1 MDDISSHIVAD
12 CCTIHSLIGGNS
24 SNTDR
29 TRDSRGSPSAS
40 VLSSRSIGSGSSS
53 SSNRSRG
60 NSTSRHARKQHPEE
74 TLGVVSS
81 CDTPGYFFLNPAGA
95 SAAHSVIII
104 VSCVSGN
111 PPTMGMEAAAAL
123 GRGDPFTLATAS
135 PGGGIELYLQQDD
148 AHHAAAAISAAPET
162 QQQRVGP
169 QGSGAPGVKQPQRH
183 QHQHQRDVRGTQSE
197 LTSAA
202 APQDGNH
209 LQQQQD
215 GRRGP
220 PTEERLRIREKYRER
235 LKERKLQIYQRAL
248 EEVIQREKEGSQM
261 QLVFQLQLPT
271 RVRSRLSCCHLS
283 AALLSSRQAAT
294 STIS

>member
-1 MDDISSHIVAD
+1 
-12 CCTIHSLIGGNS
+12 
-24 SNTDR
+24 
-29 TRDSRGSPSAS
+29 
-40 VLSSRSIGSGSSS
+40 
-53 SSNRSRG
+53 
-60 NSTSRHARKQHPEE
+60 
-74 TLGVVSS
+74 
-81 CDTPGYFFLNPAGA
+81 
-95 SAAHSVIII
+95 
-104 VSCVSGN
+104 
-111 PPTMGMEAAAAL
+111 MGMEAAAAL

-271 RVRSRLSCCHLS
+271 RFGENVYMVGNEACVGRWRMEDARPMHWSEGNVWSTALAIPNGLHRLEYKYIIKEGSRVTWEPGKNHIWGPRSPMG
-283 AALLSSRQAAT
+283 ALASGEPI
-294 STIS
+294 TICDSWGGGLG